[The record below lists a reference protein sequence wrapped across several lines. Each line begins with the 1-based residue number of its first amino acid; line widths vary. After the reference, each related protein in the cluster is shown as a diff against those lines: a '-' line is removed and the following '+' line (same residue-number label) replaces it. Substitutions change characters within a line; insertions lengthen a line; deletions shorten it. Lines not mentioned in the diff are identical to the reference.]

1 MFYCR
6 LSTLNVGCL
15 GVTASQS
22 DSSFFDFS
30 HMNFAKS
37 SDFTF
42 TYFMAITILYGR
54 DDVVFS
60 FRLS

>member
-1 MFYCR
+1 VFYCR
-6 LSTLNVGCL
+6 LSTSNVGCL

-42 TYFMAITILYGR
+42 TYFMAITILYGHNNT
-54 DDVVFS
+54 
-60 FRLS
+60 LWP